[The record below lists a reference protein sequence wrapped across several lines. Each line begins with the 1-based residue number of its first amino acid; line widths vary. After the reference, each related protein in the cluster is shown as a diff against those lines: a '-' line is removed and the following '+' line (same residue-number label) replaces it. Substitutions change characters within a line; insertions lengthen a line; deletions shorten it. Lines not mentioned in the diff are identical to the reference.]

1 MSAPA
6 PVHGDTAGGG
16 LPVLRVLVI
25 DDDEVDRL
33 RLARLLRQ
41 VPGWRIVIDEAVDK
55 ATGRAALQAGSYDSV
70 LLDFRLPDGDGMELL
85 KEVEATKGE
94 CPPIILNTV
103 LDDPAMGEA
112 LVAQGAQDYLVKG
125 RFDSALL
132 FRTIRHAIQ
141 RHALV
146 RERVV
151 LLAELE
157 AAKSLAEKANAAKSL
172 FLATMSHEI
181 RTPMNGVIGMTEIL
195 LSSPL
200 TAEQAH
206 WARTIQASGEAL
218 LAVINDVL
226 DYSKIEGGSIEI
238 EAAPFELRRCVE
250 EALDLFAI
258 KAHEKHLELAYEIE
272 AGVPACLI
280 GDFVRLRQI
289 LVNLVGNALKF
300 TERGEVIVTVGSREV
315 GAGRHE
321 VRINVKDTGIGI
333 PPDRLDRLF
342 KVFSQVDASTN
353 RKFGGTGLGLAITKR
368 FVELMG
374 GRVWVESTLGQGSV
388 FALTFMAEVRPGPA
402 GAQAQPNPI
411 DLFGRQF
418 LVVVH
423 NETVRRII
431 VDQAAAWGAR
441 ARGVASGPE
450 ALALLDAGEAFHVGI
465 LERHLPD
472 MDGLQLA
479 AAMRHRRA
487 GAKLPLFLLAGPGE
501 TADPAL
507 FSGVLSK
514 PVKPEQLFNRVAHT
528 LARLGELPAPDVVAE
543 PVRPVFDARFAHAHP
558 LQILVADDSVVNQGV
573 ARLQLGKL
581 GYAVTTALDG
591 FEAIDACLA
600 RRPEVILMDVQMPGL
615 DGLEASRRIRTRVG
629 TARSPWIIALTAE
642 AMAGDREKVLA
653 AGMNDYLTKPL
664 RAHELVAALACAHA
678 ALHPETL
685 AAGMAGGEPL
695 PPCP

>member
-1 MSAPA
+1 M
-6 PVHGDTAGGG
+6 
-16 LPVLRVLVI
+16 RVLVI

-33 RLARLLRQ
+33 RLGRLLRQ

-55 ATGRAALQAGSYDSV
+55 ATGRAALQSGRYECV

-85 KEVEATKGE
+85 QEVEAAKGE

-103 LDDPAMGEA
+103 LDDPAIGEA

-146 RERVV
+146 RERMV

-195 LSSPL
+195 LNSPL

-206 WARTIQASGEAL
+206 WARTIQSSGEAL

-226 DYSKIEGGSIEI
+226 DYSKIEGGRIEL
-238 EAAPFELRRCVE
+238 ESAPFDLRRCVE

-258 KAHEKHLELAYEIE
+258 KAHEKRLELAYVI
-272 AGVPACLI
+272 APGVPSWI
-280 GDFVRLRQI
+280 VGDGVRLRQI
-289 LVNLVGNALKF
+289 VVNLVGNALKF
-300 TERGEVIVTVGSREV
+300 TERGEVIVSVDSREV
-315 GAGRHE
+315 EGGRHE
-321 VRINVKDTGIGI
+321 LRVVVKDTGIGI
-333 PPDRLDRLF
+333 PPERLDRLF

-374 GRVWVESTLGQGSV
+374 GRVWVESIPGQGSEFIFTV
-388 FALTFMAEVRPGPA
+388 VIEARPGAAEAPH
-402 GAQAQPNPI
+402 PI
-411 DLFGRQF
+411 GLLGRQF
-418 LVVVH
+418 LVVEG
-423 NETVRRII
+423 NAAVRRIL
-431 VDQAAAWGAR
+431 VDHAVAWGAR
-441 ARGVASGPE
+441 ARGVASGAE
-450 ALALLDAGEAFHVGI
+450 ALALLDAGEPFHAVM
-465 LERHLPD
+465 LDRHLPG

-479 AAMRHRRA
+479 AEIRRRRV
-487 GAKLPLFLLAGPGE
+487 GAKLPLILLGGPGE
-501 TADPAL
+501 TADPAV

-514 PVKPEQLFNRVAHT
+514 PVKLGLLFERLAAV
-528 LARLGELPAPDVVAE
+528 LARLEELPAPVVVAE
-543 PVRPVFDARFAHAHP
+543 PVRRGFDSRFALAHP
-558 LQILVADDSVVNQGV
+558 LHILVADDSVVNQSV

-581 GYAVTTALDG
+581 GYTITTALDG
-591 FEAIDACLA
+591 FEAIDAYLA
-600 RRPEVILMDVQMPGL
+600 RHPDVILMDVQMPGL
-615 DGLEASRRIRTRVG
+615 DGLDACRRIR
-629 TARSPWIIALTAE
+629 ARAGALLPPWIIALTAE
-642 AMAGDREKVLA
+642 AMAGDRDKVMA
-653 AGMNDYLTKPL
+653 AGMNDYLAKPL
-664 RAHELVAALACAHA
+664 RIHELVAALERAHSGLTGARGEA
-678 ALHPETL
+678 APQ
-685 AAGMAGGEPL
+685 
-695 PPCP
+695 PPPSTT